1 MTRSRGQFDTRHDDD
16 EGADPGRAGGVVGD
30 VADRLSFHRVE
41 FVLVCWLVVGA
52 VGVGAVFGVFGLV
65 LGPGGS
71 VPELAQT
78 VFWTTVLLAIPL
90 LAVALSVHAAVD
102 AYRVALADGDVTS
115 WGRAAVRVLQTAS
128 VAVFLVGVNVLLRD
142 TGPANAEF
150 DPAALVSAVLLIAGF
165 TGMVVF
171 VAADGPV
178 RLARGTW

>member
-1 MTRSRGQFDTRHDDD
+1 MTRSRGQFDTRHDD
-16 EGADPGRAGGVVGD
+16 EGEDPDRFGGVVGD

-52 VGVGAVFGVFGLV
+52 VGVGSVFGVYGLV

-78 VFWTTVLLAIPL
+78 VFWTTILLAIPL

-102 AYRVALADGDVTS
+102 GYRVALADGSVTS
-115 WGRAAVRVLQTAS
+115 WGRAAVRVFQTAS
-128 VAVFLVGVNVLLRD
+128 VAVFLVGVDVLLQD

-150 DPAALVSAVLLIAGF
+150 DPAALVSAFLLIAGF

-171 VAADGPV
+171 VAADGLV